1 MWEGGLA
8 GALLLVFLLIR
19 WLAARNH
26 SVALIEPEEFLNL
39 RLAQQWLTDLPLGPL
54 GDYWYSGVGGPAG
67 AGTLVLSLLFAPL
80 VWLFG
85 AGESVLRLM
94 GSLWALGG
102 ALLLAGIAG
111 ELFGPRGRVAGLVAA
126 VTMPPAWV
134 GFTLMARGNYVEAA
148 VLSLLGLYLLLLT
161 ARLPPGRSRQAAA
174 LGLGWALGF
183 AVWFWPSA
191 WPPSIGLFVLAVAI
205 HAGQRR
211 RLLLLLGAGL
221 GIASLPSLLGLAPSD
236 RPADP
241 VATADHLAALSA
253 LLTSPGS
260 WPRFITT
267 NLASMPL
274 LDNWSPDLGGAAAS
288 GEAPAWAA
296 DWQSLLRPIQR
307 LLNWI
312 VLAAVGTTLLR
323 RSSPLHRGIGAGVL
337 GLGFGLPLLLGAI
350 GVGPASLSVQQVYFF
365 EPRRAA
371 LVYPLWALAWAGA
384 FATAWDWP
392 GTRRNLA
399 RVVAGTVA
407 IFTLASVGQFA
418 LGGPGRPDPFR
429 PERYVICPQDQP
441 RDQGA
446 ICIGLLLAE
455 HLPVLEEVLQEP
467 RFGATAPRRHLLLGF
482 GAVELENPRCSLPPE
497 GPPESPQNGDSPDSD
512 PAGLTWEG
520 VGLALGASCSPQQAQ
535 SICQEAKTEALNRRC
550 VAAAARA
557 QRHQR

>member
-8 GALLLVFLLIR
+8 GALLLVFVLIR

-39 RLAQQWLTDLPLGPL
+39 RLAQQWLADLPLGPL
-54 GDYWYSGVGGPAG
+54 GDYWYSGVGGPTG
-67 AGTLVLSLLFAPL
+67 AGTLVLSLLFVPL

-85 AGESVLRLM
+85 AGEPVLRLM

-111 ELFGPRGRVAGLVAA
+111 ELFGPRGRLAGLVAA

-161 ARLPPGRSRQAAA
+161 ARFPPSRSRQACA

-183 AVWFWPSA
+183 AVWFCPSA
-191 WPPSIGLFVLAVAI
+191 WPPSAGLFILAVAI

-221 GIASLPSLLGLAPSD
+221 GLASLPALLGLAPSD

-241 VATADHLAALSA
+241 VAALDHLAALRD

-274 LDNWSPDLGGAAAS
+274 LDNWSPDLGGAAAI

-312 VLAAVGTTLLR
+312 VLAVVGTTLLR
-323 RSSPLHRGIGAGVL
+323 RPSQLHRGIGAGVL
-337 GLGFGLPLLLGAI
+337 GLGLGLPLLLGAI
-350 GVGPASLSVQQVYFF
+350 GVGPASLSVEQVYFF

-371 LVYPLWALAWAGA
+371 LVYPLWALAWAGV

-392 GTRRNLA
+392 GARQNLTRG
-399 RVVAGTVA
+399 VAATVA
-407 IFTLASVGQFA
+407 LFALASVAQFA
-418 LGGPGRPDPFR
+418 FGGPGRPEPFQ
-429 PERYVICPQDQP
+429 PERYVICPQEQP
-441 RDQGA
+441 RDQSA
-446 ICIGLLLAE
+446 ICIGLLLTE
-455 HLPVLEEVLQEP
+455 HLLVLEEALQEP
-467 RFGATAPRRHLLLGF
+467 RFAATALRRHLLLGF
-482 GAVELENPRCSLPPE
+482 GAVDLENPRCSLPPE
-497 GPPESPQNGDSPDSD
+497 GPPESPQESGSPDTD

-535 SICQEAKTEALNRRC
+535 SICLEAKTETLQRRC
-550 VAAAARA
+550 MDAATRA